1 MVEKERDAAVAERVA
16 RNDAT
21 FRDANEQI
29 SDVAESMQLK
39 DDGLL
44 PFICECADMSC
55 TEIIRVTASE
65 YEAVRQS
72 PVLFM
77 YARGHERNGLGW
89 SRVVG
94 EFDRYTVVEKVGQA
108 AEVAAEL
115 DPRSTEA
122 E

>member
-1 MVEKERDAAVAERVA
+1 MVEKERDAATAECVA

-29 SDVAESMQLK
+29 SDVAESMRLR

-55 TEIIRVTASE
+55 TEIIRLTASE

-72 PVLFM
+72 PVRFV
-77 YARGHERNGLGW
+77 YARGHERNGHGW
-89 SRVVG
+89 SRVID
-94 EFDRYTVVEKVGQA
+94 EFDRYTVVEKVGEA
-108 AEVAAEL
+108 AEVVAEL
-115 DPRSTEA
+115 DPRTEA